1 MTVMRKYFFILLLCS
16 SSMIAQNT
24 NSDYQAFRK
33 GVLGSYDNFRK
44 TVLEEYAKYL
54 QGIWDEYELFRG
66 IKRDKEPKPSI
77 APKVDIKPQ
86 DVSPVLS
93 LPTVKPTVQPT
104 TAPTNNPIPVKPTIP
119 STLPN
124 MFFSFYGMKLSTIL
138 CHIQTIVG
146 IEHQAIAKVWTTYQQ
161 DRIMKD
167 VILSL
172 LSLAMAY
179 ELNDWF
185 TFELV
190 RNYAEASCKNPE
202 SKTVLQHFLLVNMGY
217 DVRLASCGNQLL
229 LLVPFNQQV
238 YERSYLVIDDKKYY
252 AFYDDSTSKIQN
264 TGVYTCRLPNATDK
278 GRNID
283 LTMRGGHLGIKTGM
297 THRFSMSDGKIS
309 LHGSVDEGTM
319 EAIRHYPLTDIPFYA
334 MSTIDSN
341 FHQSLLEQ
349 VNEQIQGCSKKE
361 AVGRI
366 LHFVQYA
373 FDYATDGE
381 QHGYEKPYFIEE
393 NFYYPKNDCEDRAIL
408 FAFLVR
414 NVLGLD
420 VHLVQYPG
428 HECTAVNFST
438 SHMNGEGY
446 MYKGKAFY
454 ICDPT
459 FIGASIGQCM
469 PDYRNV
475 KPVVELWY

>member
-1 MTVMRKYFFILLLCS
+1 MRKYFFILLLCY
-16 SSMIAQNT
+16 SSMMAQNT

-33 GVLGSYDNFRK
+33 GVLGSYDSFRK
-44 TVLEEYAKYL
+44 TVLEDYAEYL
-54 QGIWDEYELFRG
+54 QGIWDEYEQFRG

-77 APKVDIKPQ
+77 APKADVKPQ
-86 DVSPVLS
+86 DVTPVQS
-93 LPTVKPTVQPT
+93 VPEVKPTIQPT
-104 TAPTNNPIPVKPTIP
+104 PVLTDSPIPVKPIA
-119 STLPN
+119 SNTLPN
-124 MFFSFYGMKLSTIL
+124 MYFSFYGMKLSTVL
-138 CHIQTIVG
+138 CHAQTIVD
-146 IEHQAIAKVWTTYQQ
+146 IEHQAIAKAWDAYRQ
-161 DRIMKD
+161 DRVMKD
-167 VILSL
+167 IIRSLQSLS
-172 LSLAMAY
+172 MTY
-179 ELNDWF
+179 GLNDWF

-190 RNYAEASCKNPE
+190 RNYTEAICKNTA
-202 SKTVLQHFLLVNMGY
+202 SKIVLQHFLIVNMGY
-217 DVRLASCGNQLL
+217 DVRLASCGDQLL
-229 LLVPFNQQV
+229 LLVPFKQQV
-238 YERSYLVIDDKKYY
+238 YERSYLVIDGKKYY

-264 TGVYTCRLPNATDK
+264 AGVYTCRLPNETDK

-283 LTMRGGHLGIKTGM
+283 LTIRGGNIGIKTGVA
-297 THRFSMSDGKIS
+297 HRFSMSDGKIS
-309 LHGSVDEGTM
+309 LQGSVDEGTM
-319 EAIRHYPLTDIPFYA
+319 EAIRRYPQMDIPFYA

-341 FHQSLLEQ
+341 FHRSLLTQ
-349 VNEQIQGCSKKE
+349 VKEQIQGCSERE

-373 FDYATDGE
+373 FNYATDGE

-414 NVLGLD
+414 NLLGLD

-438 SHMNGEGY
+438 SQMNGDGY
-446 MYKGKAFY
+446 MYRGKAFY

-469 PDYRNV
+469 PDYRNL

>member
-1 MTVMRKYFFILLLCS
+1 MM
-16 SSMIAQNT
+16 AQNT

-33 GVLGSYDNFRK
+33 RVLDNYGSFRK
-44 TVLEEYAKYL
+44 TVLENYAKYL
-54 QGIWDEYELFRG
+54 QGVWDEYEQFKG
-66 IKRDKEPKPSI
+66 IKRDHEPKPSI
-77 APKVDIKPQ
+77 APKADVKPQ
-86 DVSPVLS
+86 DVTPVQS
-93 LPTVKPTVQPT
+93 EPE
-104 TAPTNNPIPVKPTIP
+104 VKPTIQPTSTDSPISVEPIAP
-119 STLPN
+119 SALPN
-124 MFFSFYGMKLSTIL
+124 MSFSFYGMKLSAVL
-138 CHIQTIVG
+138 CHAQTIDD
-146 IEHQAIAKVWTTYQQ
+146 IEHQAIAKVWNAYRQ
-161 DRIMKD
+161 DRVMKD
-167 VILSL
+167 VIRSL
-172 LSLAMAY
+172 QSLTMAY
-179 ELNDWF
+179 GLNDWF

-190 RNYAEASCKNPE
+190 RNYTESTCKNLA
-202 SKTVLQHFLLVNMGY
+202 SKIVLQHFLLANMGY
-217 DVRLASCGNQLL
+217 DIRLSSCGNQLL

-238 YERSYLVIDDKKYY
+238 YERSYLFIDGKKYY
-252 AFYDDSTSKIQN
+252 VFYDDSTSKVQN
-264 TGVYTCRLPNATDK
+264 AGIYTCRLPNETDK

-283 LTMRGGHLGIKTGM
+283 LTIRGGNIGIKTGVA
-297 THRFSMSDGKIS
+297 HRFSMSDGKIS
-309 LHGSVDEGTM
+309 LQGSVDEGTM
-319 EAIRHYPLTDIPFYA
+319 EAIRRYPQMDIPFYA

-341 FHQSLLEQ
+341 FHRSLLTQ
-349 VNEQIQGCSKKE
+349 VKEQIQGCSEKE
-361 AVGRI
+361 SVYRI

-428 HECTAVNFST
+428 HECTAVNFTT
-438 SHMNGEGY
+438 SQMNGDGY

-475 KPVVELWY
+475 KPIVEQWY

>member
-1 MTVMRKYFFILLLCS
+1 MTVMRKCFFILLLCS

-33 GVLGSYDNFRK
+33 GVLGSYDSFRE
-44 TVLEEYAKYL
+44 TILENYAEYL
-54 QGIWDEYELFRG
+54 QGVWDEYEQFRG
-66 IKRDKEPKPSI
+66 IRRNKKPKPSI
-77 APKVDIKPQ
+77 APKADVKPQ
-86 DVSPVLS
+86 DVTPIQSDPE
-93 LPTVKPTVQPT
+93 VKPTMQPV
-104 TAPTNNPIPVKPTIP
+104 PTDNPIPVKPIAP

-124 MFFSFYGMKLSTIL
+124 MSFPFYGMKLSTIL
-138 CHIQTIVG
+138 CHVQTVKG
-146 IEHQAIAKVWTTYQQ
+146 VEHQAIAKAWDAYRQ
-161 DRIMKD
+161 DRVMKD
-167 VILSL
+167 IIRSL
-172 LSLAMAY
+172 QSLTMAY
-179 ELNDWF
+179 DLNDWF

-190 RNYAEASCKNPE
+190 RNYTEASCKNSK
-202 SKTVLQHFLLVNMGY
+202 SKTVLLHFLLVNMGY

-238 YERSYLVIDDKKYY
+238 YERSYLVIDGKKYY
-252 AFYDDSTSKIQN
+252 AFYDDSTSKVQN
-264 TGVYTCRLPNATDK
+264 AGVYTCRLPYETDT

-283 LTMRGGHLGIKTGM
+283 LTIRGGNIGIKIGVV
-297 THRFSMSDGKIS
+297 HRFSMSDGKIS
-309 LHGSVDEGTM
+309 LQGFVDEGTM
-319 EAIRHYPLTDIPFYA
+319 EAIRHYPQMDIPFYA
-334 MSTIDSN
+334 MSTIDAN
-341 FHQSLLEQ
+341 FHESLLAQ
-349 VNEQIQGCSKKE
+349 VSEQIRGCSEKE

-373 FDYATDGE
+373 FDYAADGE

-414 NVLGLD
+414 NVLRLD

-438 SHMNGEGY
+438 SQMNGDGY

-459 FIGASIGQCM
+459 YIGASIGQCM
-469 PDYRNV
+469 PDYRTV
-475 KPVVELWY
+475 KPILEPWY

>member
-1 MTVMRKYFFILLLCS
+1 MRKYFFILFLCS
-16 SSMIAQNT
+16 SSMMAQNT

-33 GVLGSYDNFRK
+33 GVLDSYGSFRK
-44 TVLEEYAKYL
+44 TVLKDYAEYL
-54 QGIWDEYELFRG
+54 QGVWDEYEQFRG
-66 IKRDKEPKPSI
+66 IKRDKAPKPVT
-77 APKVDIKPQ
+77 APKADVKPQ
-86 DVSPVLS
+86 DVTPVQS
-93 LPTVKPTVQPT
+93 APEVKPTVQPL
-104 TAPTNNPIPVKPTIP
+104 PTDTPIPVKPIAP

-124 MFFSFYGMKLSTIL
+124 MSFPFYGMKLSSIL
-138 CHIQTIVG
+138 CHVQTIVD
-146 IEHQAIAKVWTTYQQ
+146 IEHQAIAKAWDIYRQ
-161 DRIMKD
+161 DGVMKD
-167 VILSL
+167 VIRSL
-172 LSLAMAY
+172 QSLAIAY
-179 ELNDWF
+179 GLNDWF

-190 RNYAEASCKNPE
+190 RNYAEATCMNPA

-217 DVRLASCGNQLL
+217 DVRIASCGGQLL
-229 LLVPFNQQV
+229 LLVPFKQQV
-238 YERSYLVIDDKKYY
+238 YERSYLVIDGKKYY
-252 AFYDDSTSKIQN
+252 TFYDDSTSKVQN
-264 TGVYTCRLPNATDK
+264 VGVYTCRLPNETDK

-283 LTMRGGHLGIKTGM
+283 LTIRGGNIGIKTGVA
-297 THRFSMSDGKIS
+297 HRFSLSDGKIT
-309 LHGSVDEGTM
+309 LQGSVNEGTM
-319 EAIRHYPLTDIPFYA
+319 EAIRRYPQMDIPFYA

-349 VNEQIQGCSKKE
+349 VNEQIRGCSEKE

-428 HECTAVNFST
+428 HECTAVNFTT
-438 SHMNGEGY
+438 SQMNGDGY
-446 MYKGKAFY
+446 MYKGKTFY

-469 PDYRNV
+469 PDYRNA

>member
-1 MTVMRKYFFILLLCS
+1 MRKYFFILLLCY
-16 SSMIAQNT
+16 SSMMAQNT
-24 NSDYQAFRK
+24 KSDYQAFRK
-33 GVLGSYDNFRK
+33 GVLGSYDSFRK
-44 TVLEEYAKYL
+44 TVLEDYAEYL
-54 QGIWDEYELFRG
+54 QGIWDEYEQFRG

-77 APKVDIKPQ
+77 APKADVKPQ
-86 DVSPVLS
+86 DVTPVQS
-93 LPTVKPTVQPT
+93 VPEVKPTIQPT
-104 TAPTNNPIPVKPTIP
+104 PVLTDSPIPVKPIA
-119 STLPN
+119 SNTLPN
-124 MFFSFYGMKLSTIL
+124 MYFSFYGMKLSTVL
-138 CHIQTIVG
+138 CHAQTIVD
-146 IEHQAIAKVWTTYQQ
+146 IEHQAIAKAWDAYRQ
-161 DRIMKD
+161 DRVMKD
-167 VILSL
+167 IIRSLQSLS
-172 LSLAMAY
+172 MTY
-179 ELNDWF
+179 GLNDWF

-190 RNYAEASCKNPE
+190 RNYTEAICKNTA
-202 SKTVLQHFLLVNMGY
+202 SKIVLQHFLIVNMGY
-217 DVRLASCGNQLL
+217 DVRLASCGDQLL
-229 LLVPFNQQV
+229 LLVPFKQQV
-238 YERSYLVIDDKKYY
+238 YERSYLVIDGKKYY

-264 TGVYTCRLPNATDK
+264 AGVYTCRLPNETDK

-283 LTMRGGHLGIKTGM
+283 LTIRGGNIGIKTGVA
-297 THRFSMSDGKIS
+297 HRFSMSDGKIS
-309 LHGSVDEGTM
+309 LQGSVDEGTM
-319 EAIRHYPLTDIPFYA
+319 EAIRRYPQMDIPFYA

-341 FHQSLLEQ
+341 FHRSLLTQ
-349 VNEQIQGCSKKE
+349 VKEQIQGCSEKE
-361 AVGRI
+361 SVYRI

-414 NVLGLD
+414 NVLGID

-428 HECTAVNFST
+428 HECTAVNFTT
-438 SHMNGEGY
+438 SQMNGDGY

-475 KPVVELWY
+475 KPIVEQWY

>member
-1 MTVMRKYFFILLLCS
+1 MRKYFFILLLCS
-16 SSMIAQNT
+16 SSMMAQNT

-33 GVLGSYDNFRK
+33 RVLDNYGSFRK
-44 TVLEEYAKYL
+44 TVLENYAKYL
-54 QGIWDEYELFRG
+54 QGVWDEYEQFKG
-66 IKRDKEPKPSI
+66 IKRDHEPKPSI
-77 APKVDIKPQ
+77 APKADVKPQ
-86 DVSPVLS
+86 DVTPVQS
-93 LPTVKPTVQPT
+93 EPE
-104 TAPTNNPIPVKPTIP
+104 VKPTIQPTSTDSPISVEPIAP
-119 STLPN
+119 SALPN
-124 MFFSFYGMKLSTIL
+124 MSFSFYGMKLSAVL
-138 CHIQTIVG
+138 CHAQTIDD
-146 IEHQAIAKVWTTYQQ
+146 IEHQAIAKVWNAYRQ
-161 DRIMKD
+161 DRVMKD
-167 VILSL
+167 VIRSL
-172 LSLAMAY
+172 QSLTMAY
-179 ELNDWF
+179 GLNDWF

-190 RNYAEASCKNPE
+190 RNYTESTCKNLA
-202 SKTVLQHFLLVNMGY
+202 SKIVLQHFLLVNMGY
-217 DVRLASCGNQLL
+217 DIRLSSCGNQLL

-238 YERSYLVIDDKKYY
+238 YERSYLFIDGKKYY
-252 AFYDDSTSKIQN
+252 VFYDDSTSKVQN
-264 TGVYTCRLPNATDK
+264 AGIYTCRLPNETDK

-283 LTMRGGHLGIKTGM
+283 LTIRGVNIGIKTGVA
-297 THRFSMSDGKIS
+297 HRFSMSDGKIS
-309 LHGSVDEGTM
+309 LQGSVDEGTM
-319 EAIRHYPLTDIPFYA
+319 EAIRRYPQMDIPFYA

-341 FHQSLLEQ
+341 FHRSLLTH
-349 VNEQIQGCSKKE
+349 VKEQIQGCSEKE
-361 AVGRI
+361 SVYRI

-428 HECTAVNFST
+428 HECTAVNFTT
-438 SHMNGEGY
+438 SQMNGDGY

-475 KPVVELWY
+475 KPIVEQWY

>member
-1 MTVMRKYFFILLLCS
+1 MRKYFIILLLCS
-16 SSMIAQNT
+16 SSMMAQNT

-33 GVLGSYDNFRK
+33 GVLGSYDSFRK
-44 TVLEEYAKYL
+44 TVLEDYAEYL
-54 QGIWDEYELFRG
+54 QGVWDEYEQFRG

-77 APKVDIKPQ
+77 APKADVKPQ
-86 DVSPVLS
+86 DVTPVQSVPEL
-93 LPTVKPTVQPT
+93 KPTIQPT
-104 TAPTNNPIPVKPTIP
+104 PALTDSPIPVKPITRN
-119 STLPN
+119 TLPN
-124 MFFSFYGMKLSTIL
+124 MYFSFYGMKLSTVL
-138 CHIQTIVG
+138 CHAQTIVD
-146 IEHQAIAKVWTTYQQ
+146 IEHQAIAKAWDAYRQ
-161 DRIMKD
+161 DRVMKD
-167 VILSL
+167 VIRSL
-172 LSLAMAY
+172 QSLAIAY
-179 ELNDWF
+179 GLNDWF

-190 RNYAEASCKNPE
+190 RNYTEAICKNTA
-202 SKTVLQHFLLVNMGY
+202 SKIVLQHFLLVNMGY
-217 DVRLASCGNQLL
+217 DVRLASCGDQLL
-229 LLVPFNQQV
+229 LLVPFKQQV
-238 YERSYLVIDDKKYY
+238 YERSYLVIDGKKYY

-264 TGVYTCRLPNATDK
+264 AGVYTCRLPNETDK

-283 LTMRGGHLGIKTGM
+283 LTIRGGNIGIKTGL
-297 THRFSMSDGKIS
+297 THKFSMSDGKIS
-309 LHGSVDEGTM
+309 LQGSVDAGTM
-319 EAIRHYPLTDIPFYA
+319 EAIRRYPQTDIPFYA

-341 FHQSLLEQ
+341 LHQSLLAQ
-349 VNEQIQGCSKKE
+349 VNEQIRGCLERE

-373 FDYATDGE
+373 FNYATDGE
-381 QHGYEKPYFIEE
+381 QHGYEKPYFVEE

-414 NVLGLD
+414 NLLGLD

-438 SHMNGEGY
+438 SQMNGDGY
-446 MYKGKAFY
+446 MYRGKAFY

-469 PDYRNV
+469 PDYRNL

>member
-1 MTVMRKYFFILLLCS
+1 MRKYFFILLLCY
-16 SSMIAQNT
+16 SSMMAQNT

-33 GVLGSYDNFRK
+33 GVLGSYDSFRK
-44 TVLEEYAKYL
+44 TVLEDYAEYL
-54 QGIWDEYELFRG
+54 QGIWDEYEQFRG

-77 APKVDIKPQ
+77 APKADVKPQ
-86 DVSPVLS
+86 DVTPVQS
-93 LPTVKPTVQPT
+93 VPEVKPTIQPT
-104 TAPTNNPIPVKPTIP
+104 PVLTDSPIPVKPIA
-119 STLPN
+119 SNTLPN
-124 MFFSFYGMKLSTIL
+124 MYFSFYGMKLSTVL
-138 CHIQTIVG
+138 CHAQTIVD
-146 IEHQAIAKVWTTYQQ
+146 IEHQAIAKAWDAYRQ
-161 DRIMKD
+161 DRVMKD
-167 VILSL
+167 IIRSLQSLS
-172 LSLAMAY
+172 MTY
-179 ELNDWF
+179 GLNDWF

-190 RNYAEASCKNPE
+190 RNYTEAICKNTA
-202 SKTVLQHFLLVNMGY
+202 SKIVLQHFLIVNMGY
-217 DVRLASCGNQLL
+217 DVRLASCRDQLL
-229 LLVPFNQQV
+229 LLVPFKQQV
-238 YERSYLVIDDKKYY
+238 YERSYLVIDGKKYY

-264 TGVYTCRLPNATDK
+264 AGVYTCRLPNETDK

-283 LTMRGGHLGIKTGM
+283 LTIRGGNIGIKTGVA
-297 THRFSMSDGKIS
+297 HRFSMSDGKIS
-309 LHGSVDEGTM
+309 LQGSVDEGTM
-319 EAIRHYPLTDIPFYA
+319 EAIRRYPQMDIPFYA

-341 FHQSLLEQ
+341 FHRSLLTQ
-349 VNEQIQGCSKKE
+349 VKEQIQGCSEKE
-361 AVGRI
+361 SVYRI

-414 NVLGLD
+414 NVLGID

-428 HECTAVNFST
+428 HECTAVNFTT
-438 SHMNGEGY
+438 SQMNGDGY

-475 KPVVELWY
+475 KPIVELWY

>member
-1 MTVMRKYFFILLLCS
+1 MTVMRRYFYILLLCS
-16 SSMIAQNT
+16 SSMMAQNT

-33 GVLGSYDNFRK
+33 GVLGSYDSFRK

-54 QGIWDEYELFRG
+54 QGVWDEYEQFRG

-77 APKVDIKPQ
+77 APKADIKPQ
-86 DVSPVLS
+86 DVIPVQS
-93 LPTVKPTVQPT
+93 DPEIKPTVQPL
-104 TAPTNNPIPVKPTIP
+104 PTDNPIPVKPIAP
-119 STLPN
+119 SILPN
-124 MFFSFYGMKLSTIL
+124 MSFPFYGMKLSTVL
-138 CHIQTIVG
+138 CRVQKVKG
-146 IEHQAIAKVWTTYQQ
+146 VEHQAIAKAWDAYRQ
-161 DRIMKD
+161 DRVMKD
-167 VILSL
+167 VLLSL
-172 LSLAMAY
+172 QSLAMAY
-179 ELNDWF
+179 DLNDWF

-190 RNYAEASCKNPE
+190 RNYTEALCKNHE

-229 LLVPFNQQV
+229 LLVPFSQQV
-238 YERSYLVIDDKKYY
+238 YERSYLVIDGKKYY
-252 AFYDDSTSKIQN
+252 VFDDHSTSKIQN
-264 TGVYTCRLPNATDK
+264 VGVYTCRLPNETDK

-283 LTMRGGHLGIKTGM
+283 LTIRGGNIGIKTGVA
-297 THRFSMSDGKIS
+297 HRFSMSDGKIS
-309 LHGSVDEGTM
+309 LQGFVDEGTM
-319 EAIRHYPLTDIPFYA
+319 EAIRHYPQMDIPFYA
-334 MSTIDSN
+334 MSTIDAN
-341 FHQSLLEQ
+341 FHQSLLAQ
-349 VNEQIQGCSKKE
+349 VSEQIRGCSEKE
-361 AVGRI
+361 SVSKI

-373 FDYATDGE
+373 FGYATDGE

-438 SHMNGEGY
+438 SQMNGDGY

-459 FIGASIGQCM
+459 YIGASIGQCM
-469 PDYRNV
+469 PNYRNV
-475 KPVVELWY
+475 KPIVE

>member
-1 MTVMRKYFFILLLCS
+1 MRKYFFILLLCS
-16 SSMIAQNT
+16 SSMMAQNT

-33 GVLGSYDNFRK
+33 RVLDNYGSFRK
-44 TVLEEYAKYL
+44 TVLENYAKYL
-54 QGIWDEYELFRG
+54 QGVWDEYEQFKG
-66 IKRDKEPKPSI
+66 IKRDHEPKPSI
-77 APKVDIKPQ
+77 APKADVKPQ
-86 DVSPVLS
+86 DVTPVQS
-93 LPTVKPTVQPT
+93 EPE
-104 TAPTNNPIPVKPTIP
+104 VKPTIQPTSTDSPISVEPIAP
-119 STLPN
+119 SALPN
-124 MFFSFYGMKLSTIL
+124 MSFSFYGMKLSAVL
-138 CHIQTIVG
+138 CHAQTIDD
-146 IEHQAIAKVWTTYQQ
+146 IEHQAIAKVWNAYRQ
-161 DRIMKD
+161 DRVMKD
-167 VILSL
+167 VIRSL
-172 LSLAMAY
+172 QSLTMAY
-179 ELNDWF
+179 GLNDWF

-190 RNYAEASCKNPE
+190 RNYTESTCKNLA
-202 SKTVLQHFLLVNMGY
+202 SKIVLQHFLLVNMGY
-217 DVRLASCGNQLL
+217 DIRLSSCGNQLL

-238 YERSYLVIDDKKYY
+238 YERSYLFIDGKKYY
-252 AFYDDSTSKIQN
+252 VFYDDSTSKVQN
-264 TGVYTCRLPNATDK
+264 AGIYTCRLPNETDK

-283 LTMRGGHLGIKTGM
+283 LTIRGGNIGIKTGVA
-297 THRFSMSDGKIS
+297 HRFSMSDGKIS
-309 LHGSVDEGTM
+309 LQGSVDEGTM
-319 EAIRHYPLTDIPFYA
+319 EAIRRYPQMDIPFYA

-341 FHQSLLEQ
+341 FHRSLLTQ
-349 VNEQIQGCSKKE
+349 VKEQIQGCSEKE
-361 AVGRI
+361 SVYRI

-428 HECTAVNFST
+428 HECTAVNFTT
-438 SHMNGEGY
+438 SQMNGDGY

-459 FIGASIGQCM
+459 FIGASIDQCM

-475 KPVVELWY
+475 KPIVEQWY

>member
-1 MTVMRKYFFILLLCS
+1 MRKYFFILLLCS
-16 SSMIAQNT
+16 SSMMAQNT

-33 GVLGSYDNFRK
+33 RVLDNYGSFRK
-44 TVLEEYAKYL
+44 TVLENYAKYL
-54 QGIWDEYELFRG
+54 QGVWDEYEQFKG
-66 IKRDKEPKPSI
+66 IKRDHEPKPSI
-77 APKVDIKPQ
+77 APKADVKPQ
-86 DVSPVLS
+86 DVTPVQS
-93 LPTVKPTVQPT
+93 EPE
-104 TAPTNNPIPVKPTIP
+104 VKPTIQPTSTDSPISVEPIAP
-119 STLPN
+119 SALPN
-124 MFFSFYGMKLSTIL
+124 MSFSFYGMKLSAVL
-138 CHIQTIVG
+138 CHAQTIDD
-146 IEHQAIAKVWTTYQQ
+146 IEHQAIAKVWNAYRQ
-161 DRIMKD
+161 DRVMKD
-167 VILSL
+167 VIRSL
-172 LSLAMAY
+172 QSLTMAY
-179 ELNDWF
+179 GLNDWF

-190 RNYAEASCKNPE
+190 RNYTESTCKNLA
-202 SKTVLQHFLLVNMGY
+202 SKIVLQHFLLVNMGY
-217 DVRLASCGNQLL
+217 DIRLSSCGNQLL

-238 YERSYLVIDDKKYY
+238 YERSYLFIDGKKYY
-252 AFYDDSTSKIQN
+252 VFYDDSTSKVQN
-264 TGVYTCRLPNATDK
+264 AGIYTCRLPNETDK

-283 LTMRGGHLGIKTGM
+283 LTIRGVNIGIKTGVA
-297 THRFSMSDGKIS
+297 HRFSMSDGKIS
-309 LHGSVDEGTM
+309 LQGSVDEGTM
-319 EAIRHYPLTDIPFYA
+319 EAIRRYPQMDIPFYA

-341 FHQSLLEQ
+341 FHRSLLTQ
-349 VNEQIQGCSKKE
+349 VKEQIQGCSEKE
-361 AVGRI
+361 SVYRI

-428 HECTAVNFST
+428 HECTAVNFTT
-438 SHMNGEGY
+438 SQMNGDGY

-475 KPVVELWY
+475 KPIVEQWY

>member
-1 MTVMRKYFFILLLCS
+1 MRKYFFILLLYS
-16 SSMIAQNT
+16 SSMMAQNI
-24 NSDYQAFRK
+24 NSDYHAFRK
-33 GVLGSYDNFRK
+33 GVLGSYDSFRK

-54 QGIWDEYELFRG
+54 QGVWDEYEQFRG

-77 APKVDIKPQ
+77 APKADIKPQ
-86 DVSPVLS
+86 DVSPVMS

-104 TAPTNNPIPVKPTIP
+104 TAPTDNPIPVKPITP

-124 MFFSFYGMKLSTIL
+124 MSFPFYGMKLSTIL
-138 CHIQTIVG
+138 CHVQTIVG
-146 IEHQAIAKVWTTYQQ
+146 IEHQAIAKVWNAYQQ
-161 DRIMKD
+161 DRVMKD
-167 VILSL
+167 VIRSL
-172 LSLAMAY
+172 QSLAMAY
-179 ELNDWF
+179 GLNDWF

-190 RNYAEASCKNPE
+190 RNYTEASCKNPE

-238 YERSYLVIDDKKYY
+238 YERNYLVIDCKKYY
-252 AFYDDSTSKIQN
+252 AFYDDSTNKAQN
-264 TGVYTCRLPNATDK
+264 AGVYTCRLPNETDK

-283 LTMRGGHLGIKTGM
+283 LTIRGGNIGIKTGVA
-297 THRFSMSDGKIS
+297 HRFSMSDGKIS
-309 LHGSVDEGTM
+309 LHGYVDEGTM
-319 EAIRHYPLTDIPFYA
+319 EAIRHYPQTDIPFYA

-349 VNEQIQGCSKKE
+349 VNEQIQGCSERE
-361 AVGRI
+361 AVSKI

-414 NVLGLD
+414 NVLELD

-438 SHMNGEGY
+438 SQMNGDGY

-459 FIGASIGQCM
+459 FISASIGQCM

>member
-1 MTVMRKYFFILLLCS
+1 M
-16 SSMIAQNT
+16 AQNT

-33 GVLGSYDNFRK
+33 GVLDSYGSFRK
-44 TVLEEYAKYL
+44 TVLEDYAKYL
-54 QGIWDEYELFRG
+54 QGVWDEYEQFRG

-77 APKVDIKPQ
+77 APKADVKPQ
-86 DVSPVLS
+86 DVTPVQ
-93 LPTVKPTVQPT
+93 PVPEVKPTVQPV
-104 TAPTNNPIPVKPTIP
+104 PTDNPTPVKPIAP
-119 STLPN
+119 NTLPN
-124 MFFSFYGMKLSTIL
+124 MYFSFYGMKLSTVS
-138 CHIQTIVG
+138 CHAQMVEDFEHQTI
-146 IEHQAIAKVWTTYQQ
+146 AKAWDAYQQ
-161 DRIMKD
+161 DKMMKD
-167 VILSL
+167 VIRSL
-172 LSLAMAY
+172 QSLAMAY
-179 ELNDWF
+179 GLNDWF

-190 RNYAEASCKNPE
+190 RNYTEATCKNPA

-229 LLVPFNQQV
+229 LLVPFDQQV
-238 YERSYLVIDDKKYY
+238 YERSYLVIDGKKYY
-252 AFYDDSTSKIQN
+252 VFYDDSTSKFQN
-264 TGVYTCRLPNATDK
+264 TGIYTCRLPNETDK
-278 GRNID
+278 GRNMD
-283 LTMRGGHLGIKTGM
+283 LTIRGGNIGIKTGM
-297 THRFSMSDGKIS
+297 AHRFSLSDGKIS
-309 LHGSVDEGTM
+309 MQGSVDAGTM
-319 EAIRHYPLTDIPFYA
+319 EAFRHYPQMDIPFYA

-341 FHQSLLEQ
+341 FRKSLLTQ
-349 VNEQIQGCSKKE
+349 VKTQIQNCSEKE
-361 AVGRI
+361 SVSRI

-373 FDYATDGE
+373 FNYATDGE

-414 NVLGLD
+414 NLLGLD

-438 SHMNGEGY
+438 SQMNGDGY

-459 FIGASIGQCM
+459 YIGASIGQCM

-475 KPVVELWY
+475 KPIVELWY

>member
-1 MTVMRKYFFILLLCS
+1 MHKYFFILLLCS
-16 SSMIAQNT
+16 SSMMAQNT

-33 GVLGSYDNFRK
+33 GVLDSYGSFRK
-44 TVLEEYAKYL
+44 TVLEDYAKYL
-54 QGIWDEYELFRG
+54 QEVWEEYEQFRG
-66 IKRDKEPKPSI
+66 IKRDKDPKPVTV
-77 APKVDIKPQ
+77 PKADVKPQ
-86 DVSPVLS
+86 YVTPVQS
-93 LPTVKPTVQPT
+93 VPEVNPTVQP
-104 TAPTNNPIPVKPTIP
+104 APTYNPIPVKPIAP

-124 MFFSFYGMKLSTIL
+124 MAFPFYGMKLSSVL
-138 CHIQTIVG
+138 CHVQTVDG
-146 IEHQAIAKVWTTYQQ
+146 FEHQTLAKAWDAYQQ
-161 DRIMKD
+161 DRVMKD
-167 VILSL
+167 VVCSL
-172 LSLAMAY
+172 QSLAMAY
-179 ELNDWF
+179 GLNDWF

-190 RNYAEASCKNPE
+190 RNYTEATCKNPA

-238 YERSYLVIDDKKYY
+238 YERSYLVIDGKKYY
-252 AFYDDSTSKIQN
+252 TFYNDSTSKFQN
-264 TGVYTCRLPNATDK
+264 TGVYTCRLPNEVGK
-278 GRNID
+278 GRNMD
-283 LTMRGGHLGIKTGM
+283 LTIRGRILEIKTGVA
-297 THRFSMSDGKIS
+297 HGFSMSDGKIS
-309 LHGSVDEGTM
+309 VKGSVDTGTM
-319 EAIRHYPLTDIPFYA
+319 EAIRRYPQMDIPFYA

-341 FHQSLLEQ
+341 FHQSLLAQ
-349 VNEQIQGCSKKE
+349 VKDQIQGCSE
-361 AVGRI
+361 RDAVDRI

-414 NVLGLD
+414 NLLGLD
-420 VHLVQYPG
+420 VHLVHYPG
-428 HECTAVNFST
+428 HECAAVNFST
-438 SHMNGEGY
+438 SQMNGDGY

-459 FIGASIGQCM
+459 YIGASIGQCM

-475 KPVVELWY
+475 KPTVELWY

>member
-1 MTVMRKYFFILLLCS
+1 MRKYFIILLLCS
-16 SSMIAQNT
+16 SSMMAQNT

-33 GVLGSYDNFRK
+33 GVLGSYDSFRK
-44 TVLEEYAKYL
+44 TVLEDYAEYL
-54 QGIWDEYELFRG
+54 QGVWDEYEQFRG

-77 APKVDIKPQ
+77 APKADVKPQ
-86 DVSPVLS
+86 DVTPVQSVPEL
-93 LPTVKPTVQPT
+93 KPTIQPT
-104 TAPTNNPIPVKPTIP
+104 PALTDSPIPVKPITRN
-119 STLPN
+119 TLPN
-124 MFFSFYGMKLSTIL
+124 MYFSFYGMKLSTVL
-138 CHIQTIVG
+138 CHAQTIVD
-146 IEHQAIAKVWTTYQQ
+146 IEHQAIAKAWDAYRQ
-161 DRIMKD
+161 DRVMKD
-167 VILSL
+167 VIRSL
-172 LSLAMAY
+172 QSLAIAY
-179 ELNDWF
+179 GLNDWF

-190 RNYAEASCKNPE
+190 RNYTEAICKNTA
-202 SKTVLQHFLLVNMGY
+202 SKIVLQHFLLVNMGY
-217 DVRLASCGNQLL
+217 DVRLASCGDQLL
-229 LLVPFNQQV
+229 LLVPFKQQV
-238 YERSYLVIDDKKYY
+238 YERSYLVIDGKKYY

-264 TGVYTCRLPNATDK
+264 AGVYTCRLPNETDK

-283 LTMRGGHLGIKTGM
+283 LTIRGGNIGIKTGL
-297 THRFSMSDGKIS
+297 THKFSMSDGKIS
-309 LHGSVDEGTM
+309 LQGSVDAGTM
-319 EAIRHYPLTDIPFYA
+319 EAIRRYPQTDIPFYA

-341 FHQSLLEQ
+341 LHQSLLAQ
-349 VNEQIQGCSKKE
+349 VNEQIRGCSERE

-373 FDYATDGE
+373 FNYATDGE
-381 QHGYEKPYFIEE
+381 QHGYEKPYFVEE

-414 NVLGLD
+414 NLLGLD

-438 SHMNGEGY
+438 SQMNGDGY
-446 MYKGKAFY
+446 MYRGKAFY

-469 PDYRNV
+469 PDYRNL

>member
-16 SSMIAQNT
+16 SAMMAQNT
-24 NSDYQAFRK
+24 YSDYQAFRK
-33 GVLGSYDNFRK
+33 GVLGSYDSFRE
-44 TVLEEYAKYL
+44 TILENYAEYL
-54 QGIWDEYELFRG
+54 QGVWVEYEQFRG
-66 IKRDKEPKPSI
+66 IRRNKKPKPSI
-77 APKVDIKPQ
+77 APKADVKPQ
-86 DVSPVLS
+86 DVTPIQSDPE
-93 LPTVKPTVQPT
+93 VKPTMQPV
-104 TAPTNNPIPVKPTIP
+104 PTDDPIPVKPIAP

-124 MFFSFYGMKLSTIL
+124 MSFSFYGMKLSTVL
-138 CHIQTIVG
+138 CHVQTVKG
-146 IEHQAIAKVWTTYQQ
+146 VEHQAIAKAWDAYRQ
-161 DRIMKD
+161 DRVMKD
-167 VILSL
+167 IIRSL
-172 LSLAMAY
+172 QSLAMMY
-179 ELNDWF
+179 GLNDWF

-190 RNYAEASCKNPE
+190 RNYTEASCKNSA
-202 SKTVLQHFLLVNMGY
+202 SKIVLQHFLLVNMGY

-238 YERSYLVIDDKKYY
+238 YERSYLVIDGKKYY
-252 AFYDDSTSKIQN
+252 AFYDDSTSKVQN
-264 TGVYTCRLPNATDK
+264 AGVYTCRLPDETDK

-283 LTMRGGHLGIKTGM
+283 LTIRGGNIGIKTGVA
-297 THRFSMSDGKIS
+297 HRFSMSDGKIS
-309 LHGSVDEGTM
+309 LQGFVDEGTM
-319 EAIRHYPLTDIPFYA
+319 EAIRHYPQMDIPFYA
-334 MSTIDSN
+334 MSTIDAN
-341 FHQSLLEQ
+341 FHQSLLAQ
-349 VNEQIQGCSKKE
+349 VSEQIRGCSEKE
-361 AVGRI
+361 SVSKI

-373 FDYATDGE
+373 FGYATDGE

-438 SHMNGEGY
+438 SQMNGDGY

-459 FIGASIGQCM
+459 YIGASIGQCM
-469 PDYRNV
+469 PNYRNV
-475 KPVVELWY
+475 KPIVE

>member
-1 MTVMRKYFFILLLCS
+1 MRKYFFILLLCS
-16 SSMIAQNT
+16 SSMMAQNT
-24 NSDYQAFRK
+24 NLDYQTFRK
-33 GVLGSYDNFRK
+33 GVLGSYDSFRK
-44 TVLEEYAKYL
+44 TVLEDYAKYL
-54 QGIWDEYELFRG
+54 QGVWDEYEQFRG
-66 IKRDKEPKPSI
+66 VKRDKTPKPSI
-77 APKVDIKPQ
+77 APKVDVNPH
-86 DVSPVLS
+86 DVTPVQS
-93 LPTVKPTVQPT
+93 IPDVKPTVLS
-104 TAPTNNPIPVKPTIP
+104 APTSTDNPIPVKPIAP
-119 STLPN
+119 SALPN
-124 MFFSFYGMKLSTIL
+124 ISFPFYGMKLSTVL
-138 CHIQTIVG
+138 CHVQTIDG
-146 IEHQAIAKVWTTYQQ
+146 IEHQEIAKVWDIYQQ
-161 DRIMKD
+161 DKVMKD
-167 VILSL
+167 VIHSL
-172 LSLAMAY
+172 QSLAIAY
-179 ELNDWF
+179 GLNDWF
-185 TFELV
+185 IFELV
-190 RNYAEASCKNPE
+190 RNYTEATCKNPE
-202 SKTVLQHFLLVNMGY
+202 SKTVLQHFLIVNMGY

-238 YERSYLVIDDKKYY
+238 YERSYLVINGKKYY
-252 AFYDDSTSKIQN
+252 AFYDDSISKLQN
-264 TGVYTCRLPNATDK
+264 SGVYTCRLPNETDK

-283 LTMRGGHLGIKTGM
+283 LTIRDGKLGVKTGVA
-297 THRFSMSDGKIS
+297 HRFRMSDGKIS

-319 EAIRHYPLTDIPFYA
+319 EAIRRYPQMDVPFYA
-334 MSTIDSN
+334 MSTINSN
-341 FHQSLLEQ
+341 FRQSLLAQ
-349 VNEQIQGCSKKE
+349 INEQIRGCTERE

-428 HECTAVNFST
+428 HECTAINFST
-438 SHMNGEGY
+438 SQKNGDGY
-446 MYKGKAFY
+446 MYNGKAFY

-475 KPVVELWY
+475 KPIVELWY

>member
-1 MTVMRKYFFILLLCS
+1 MRKYFFILLLCS
-16 SSMIAQNT
+16 SSMMAQNT

-33 GVLGSYDNFRK
+33 RVLDNYGSFRK
-44 TVLEEYAKYL
+44 TVLENYAKYL
-54 QGIWDEYELFRG
+54 QGVWDEYEQFKG
-66 IKRDKEPKPSI
+66 IKRDHEPKPSI
-77 APKVDIKPQ
+77 APKADVKPQ
-86 DVSPVLS
+86 DVTPVQS
-93 LPTVKPTVQPT
+93 EPE
-104 TAPTNNPIPVKPTIP
+104 VKPTIQPTSTDSPISVEPIAP
-119 STLPN
+119 SALPN
-124 MFFSFYGMKLSTIL
+124 MSFSFYGMKLSAVL
-138 CHIQTIVG
+138 CHAQTIDD
-146 IEHQAIAKVWTTYQQ
+146 IEHQAIAKVWNAYRQ
-161 DRIMKD
+161 DRVMKD
-167 VILSL
+167 VIRSL
-172 LSLAMAY
+172 QSLTIAY
-179 ELNDWF
+179 GLNDWF

-190 RNYAEASCKNPE
+190 RNYTESTCKNLA
-202 SKTVLQHFLLVNMGY
+202 SKIVLQHFLLVNMGY
-217 DVRLASCGNQLL
+217 DIRLSSCGNQLL

-238 YERSYLVIDDKKYY
+238 YERSYLFIDGKKYY
-252 AFYDDSTSKIQN
+252 VFYDDSTSKVQN
-264 TGVYTCRLPNATDK
+264 AGIYTCRLPNETDK

-283 LTMRGGHLGIKTGM
+283 LTIRGGNIGIKTGVA
-297 THRFSMSDGKIS
+297 HRFSMSDGKIS
-309 LHGSVDEGTM
+309 LQGSVDEGTM
-319 EAIRHYPLTDIPFYA
+319 EAIRRYPQMDIPFYA

-341 FHQSLLEQ
+341 FHRSLLTQ
-349 VNEQIQGCSKKE
+349 VKEQIQGCSEKE
-361 AVGRI
+361 SVYRI

-428 HECTAVNFST
+428 HECTAVNFTT
-438 SHMNGEGY
+438 SQMNGDGY

-475 KPVVELWY
+475 KPIVEQWY

>member
-1 MTVMRKYFFILLLCS
+1 MRKYFFILLLCS
-16 SSMIAQNT
+16 SSMMAQNT

-33 GVLGSYDNFRK
+33 RVLDNYGSFRK
-44 TVLEEYAKYL
+44 TVLENYAKYL
-54 QGIWDEYELFRG
+54 QGVWDEYEQFKG
-66 IKRDKEPKPSI
+66 IKRDHEPKPSI
-77 APKVDIKPQ
+77 APKADVKPQ
-86 DVSPVLS
+86 DVTPVQS
-93 LPTVKPTVQPT
+93 EPE
-104 TAPTNNPIPVKPTIP
+104 VKPTIQPTPTDNPISVEPIAP
-119 STLPN
+119 SALPN
-124 MFFSFYGMKLSTIL
+124 MSFSFYGMKLSAVL
-138 CHIQTIVG
+138 CHAQTIVG
-146 IEHQAIAKVWTTYQQ
+146 IEHQAIAKVWNAYRQ
-161 DRIMKD
+161 DRVMKD
-167 VILSL
+167 VIRSL
-172 LSLAMAY
+172 QSLTMAY
-179 ELNDWF
+179 GLNDWF

-190 RNYAEASCKNPE
+190 RNYTESTCKNLA
-202 SKTVLQHFLLVNMGY
+202 SKIVLQHFLLVNMGY
-217 DVRLASCGNQLL
+217 DIRLSSCGNQLL

-238 YERSYLVIDDKKYY
+238 YERSYLFIDGKKYY
-252 AFYDDSTSKIQN
+252 VFYDDSTSKVQN
-264 TGVYTCRLPNATDK
+264 AGIYTCRLPNETDK

-283 LTMRGGHLGIKTGM
+283 LTIRGGNIGIKTGVA
-297 THRFSMSDGKIS
+297 HRFSMSDGKIS
-309 LHGSVDEGTM
+309 LQGSVDEGTM
-319 EAIRHYPLTDIPFYA
+319 EAIRRYPQMDIPFYA

-341 FHQSLLEQ
+341 FHRSLLTQ
-349 VNEQIQGCSKKE
+349 VKEQIQGCSEKE
-361 AVGRI
+361 SVYRI

-428 HECTAVNFST
+428 HECTAVNFTT
-438 SHMNGEGY
+438 SQMNGDGY

-475 KPVVELWY
+475 KPIVEQWY

>member
-1 MTVMRKYFFILLLCS
+1 MRKYFFILLLCS
-16 SSMIAQNT
+16 SSMMAQNT

-33 GVLGSYDNFRK
+33 RVLDNYGSFRK
-44 TVLEEYAKYL
+44 TVLENYAKYL
-54 QGIWDEYELFRG
+54 QGVWDEYEQFKG
-66 IKRDKEPKPSI
+66 IKRDHEPKPSI
-77 APKVDIKPQ
+77 APKADVKPQ
-86 DVSPVLS
+86 DVTPVQS
-93 LPTVKPTVQPT
+93 EPE
-104 TAPTNNPIPVKPTIP
+104 VKPTIQPTSTDSPISVEPIAP
-119 STLPN
+119 SALPN
-124 MFFSFYGMKLSTIL
+124 MSFSFYGVKLSAVL
-138 CHIQTIVG
+138 CHAQTIDD
-146 IEHQAIAKVWTTYQQ
+146 IEHQAIAKVWNAYRQ
-161 DRIMKD
+161 DRVMKD
-167 VILSL
+167 VIRSL
-172 LSLAMAY
+172 QSLTMAY
-179 ELNDWF
+179 GLNDWF

-190 RNYAEASCKNPE
+190 RNYTESTCKNLA
-202 SKTVLQHFLLVNMGY
+202 SKIVLQHFLLVNMGY
-217 DVRLASCGNQLL
+217 DIRLSSCGNQLL

-238 YERSYLVIDDKKYY
+238 YERSYLFIDGKKYY
-252 AFYDDSTSKIQN
+252 VFYDDSTSKVQN
-264 TGVYTCRLPNATDK
+264 AGIYTCRLPNETDK

-283 LTMRGGHLGIKTGM
+283 LTIRGVNIGIKTGVA
-297 THRFSMSDGKIS
+297 HRFSMSDGKIS
-309 LHGSVDEGTM
+309 LQGSVDEGTM
-319 EAIRHYPLTDIPFYA
+319 EAIRRYPQMDIPFYA

-341 FHQSLLEQ
+341 FHRSLLTH
-349 VNEQIQGCSKKE
+349 VKEQIQGCSEKE
-361 AVGRI
+361 SVYRI

-428 HECTAVNFST
+428 HECTAVNFTT
-438 SHMNGEGY
+438 SQMNGDGY

-475 KPVVELWY
+475 KPIVEQWY